1 MKNIIILLILIF
13 LNLQAQNSNSIDCTT
28 LFEARKSE
36 LIKELE
42 KIDEAK
48 QALEAYKASLNSLN
62 EQKKSLL
69 DKQEADINATMT
81 KVENTKKEI
90 QVIVQKNEEIL
101 KELKN
106 MTTDKVSEAYSK
118 MKDQAAADVLTQ
130 MGAIKAA
137 TIMYALPPKKISTVM
152 AKMDPK
158 IASEITLILQKGP
171 PFENNKTILY
181 NEK

>member
-1 MKNIIILLILIF
+1 MKKLTFIF
-13 LNLQAQNSNSIDCTT
+13 FIVLNLYAQNNTNIDCTT
-28 LFEARKSE
+28 LFESRKSE

-48 QALEAYKASLNSLN
+48 QGLEAYKASLDSLSK
-62 EQKKSLL
+62 QKKSLL
-69 DKQEADINATMT
+69 DKQEADINATFT
-81 KVENTKKEI
+81 QVEKTKKEI
-90 QVIVQKNEEIL
+90 KAMLEKNDEIL

-130 MGAIKAA
+130 MGDVKAA
-137 TIMYALPPKKISTVM
+137 IIMYALPPKKISTIM

-158 IASEITLILQKGP
+158 IASDITLILQKGP
-171 PFENNKTILY
+171 PFENNSSIGYK
-181 NEK
+181 